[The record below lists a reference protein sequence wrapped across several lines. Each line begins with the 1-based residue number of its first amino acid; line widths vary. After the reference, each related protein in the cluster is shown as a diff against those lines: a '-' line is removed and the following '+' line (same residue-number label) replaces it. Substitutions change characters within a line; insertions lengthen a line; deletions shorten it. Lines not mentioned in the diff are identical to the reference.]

1 MSDQLTS
8 GLLGT
13 VLGLLSAVVTSFI
26 IPYVQKRMEK
36 AEQKRGIYEKY
47 AQPLAA
53 DAVNLIWRFDE
64 ILFSK
69 RGQYLLEQAPPTP
82 FNEYKRISTC
92 YRLAAILG
100 WIRAIKLEQSYLFY
114 GDQPAVDALR
124 QAVVDFESALADS
137 PRVEMEVLNNLAT
150 LWDITLPGQPE
161 AVARIAAQVYADMQ
175 HSLSK
180 HALGHYHELAS
191 LDGEKGLEV
200 VRGIAGSITRMLD
213 HAPVSEQVLSATCGA
228 ALKIIGVRQAWIY
241 RDWQQAIGSAMIKEI
256 NGAVR
261 RYDIIGYGD
270 FEALLNGTGT
280 CWLDRL
286 RELVIGIDISKENT
300 YDLRLRQLRHVA
312 RAVASLVCS
321 IETLDLE
328 RRIIDPQA
336 CELAQKFLATFPP
349 PAEHAMA

>member
-1 MSDQLTS
+1 MSDQLS
-8 GLLGT
+8 SVILGT

-26 IPYVQKRMEK
+26 IPYMQKRMEK

-53 DAVNLIWRFDE
+53 DAVNLIWRLDE
-64 ILFSK
+64 ILFIQ

-82 FNEYKRISTC
+82 FNEYKRTSTC

-124 QAVVDFESALADS
+124 RAVVDFESALADS
-137 PRVEMEVLNNLAT
+137 PLVELEVLNNLAT
-150 LWDITLPGQPE
+150 LWEIKLPNETEG
-161 AVARIAAQVYADMQ
+161 VARAAAQVSAEMQ
-175 HSLSK
+175 HFLSK
-180 HALGHYHELAS
+180 YGLVRYHEFS
-191 LDGEKGLEV
+191 GLDAGKGLDV
-200 VRGIAGSITRMLD
+200 TRSIAGSITMMLA
-213 HAPVSEQVLSATCGA
+213 HPPVSEQVLAATCPA
-228 ALKIIGVRQAWIY
+228 ALKIIGVRQAWVY
-241 RDWQQAIGSAMIKEI
+241 RDWQQAIGNVMIKEI
-256 NGAVR
+256 AGAVR

-280 CWLDRL
+280 RWMDRL
-286 RELVIGIDISKENT
+286 REVVIGIDVRQADTS
-300 YDLRLRQLRHVA
+300 DLRLRQLRHVA

-336 CELAQKFLATFPP
+336 CQLARKFLATL
-349 PAEHAMA
+349 PAPTSQAMA